1 MFECFDWEDAG
12 SFCINCWQVFHT
24 LHCVKQTNKRGRG
37 GERHSIMSLAAEC
50 CRGVQVSVDYCF
62 WLHFTWK
69 RICTDGR
76 AVLYFVPWSWV
87 VQAGCASPAKCKQ
100 VYKKEIHRKNK
111 QTNKLLFHTQPRA
124 TYQTKQRFGFK
135 DRLTDCL
142 KNPEPVTSDQ
152 TVHLQTTIIC
162 ASCTSWLLVL
172 LTRRW
177 V

>member
-12 SFCINCWQVFHT
+12 SFCINCWHVFHT

-69 RICTDGR
+69 RICTDGELSFILYRDLEWCRPAVR
-76 AVLYFVPWSWV
+76 ALQNVNR
-87 VQAGCASPAKCKQ
+87 CTR
-100 VYKKEIHRKNK
+100 KKFTEKTPNEP
-111 QTNKLLFHTQPRA
+111 LFHTQPRV

-152 TVHLQTTIIC
+152 TYHLQTTTIC